1 MIFRIFGP
9 IDFENKDQALE
20 ERLKDDF
27 KELLHIKITTSVNQC
42 PDEKKIKMKIKAIF
56 IS

>member
-42 PDEKKIKMKIKAIF
+42 PDEKKLK
-56 IS
+56 